1 MHYWSQ
7 EQYFA
12 TGSLRPFLHTWSL
25 SIEAQFYL
33 LFPLLVFFS
42 NKNRSLQKGIF
53 LASLISF
60 LAVNT
65 LSPNSAFFLLPF
77 RLWEFSAGLLLSI
90 YFTPNKYKLTK
101 TRQLIVIGLAI
112 LVFISFELLNIPQ
125 GNPLPNILAVIFT
138 LFFIR
143 EFTNYEE
150 PSGLFMKVMQLI
162 GDRSYIIYLVHFPLL
177 ILLNYQPFHGNI
189 LGIDSLQKCLIYL
202 FSLFV
207 ISEIIHKK
215 IYVTDFGKEI
225 VQAAEKILAEVN
237 DINYKMHAYKG
248 ELSGKLKLSVVST
261 GKYIAP
267 YFLTDFMKQHQGIEL
282 ILDVTNKAQVL
293 KSLENNEVDF
303 SLVSVL
309 PENILIEKEELLQNK
324 LFVVGNRE
332 MKYAQKPYNKKIL
345 EDMPFINRE
354 QGSGTRHV
362 MEKFIKKNN
371 LPVKMKM
378 ELTGNEAVKQAV
390 IAGLGNSIMP
400 LIGIKNELENEQLQ
414 IIQVKGFP
422 IKSKWYLIWLKEKKL
437 TPLAHAFLK
446 YLRKEK
452 QTIISEKF
460 DWFERY

>member
-1 MHYWSQ
+1 MTY
-7 EQYFA
+7 
-12 TGSLRPFLHTWSL
+12 TLHQL
-25 SIEAQFYL
+25 
-33 LFPLLVFFS
+33 
-42 NKNRSLQKGIF
+42 KIF
-53 LASLISF
+53 LKVAQ
-60 LAVNT
+60 T
-65 LSPNSAFFLLPF
+65 
-77 RLWEFSAGLLLSI
+77 
-90 YFTPNKYKLTK
+90 
-101 TRQLIVIGLAI
+101 
-112 LVFISFELLNIPQ
+112 LNITKAAEELHLTQPAVSIQ
-125 GNPLPNILAVIFT
+125 LKNFQDQFDIPLI
-138 LFFIR
+138 
-143 EFTNYEE
+143 
-150 PSGLFMKVMQLI
+150 
-162 GDRSYIIYLVHFPLL
+162 
-177 ILLNYQPFHGNI
+177 
-189 LGIDSLQKCLIYL
+189 
-202 FSLFV
+202 
-207 ISEIIHKK
+207 EIIHKK